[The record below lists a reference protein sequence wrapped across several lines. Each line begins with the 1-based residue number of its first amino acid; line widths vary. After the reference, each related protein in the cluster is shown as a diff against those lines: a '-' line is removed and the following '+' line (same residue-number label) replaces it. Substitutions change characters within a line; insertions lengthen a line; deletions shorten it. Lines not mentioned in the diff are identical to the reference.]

1 MSVNLL
7 TNVYGWG
14 FVFMLAAI
22 SPNHT
27 ATDSV
32 KILSAGTGNSIM
44 VDSLQL
50 TPNPSDT
57 VISANVRGTITQTG
71 SRNIVEINS
80 GKTLK
85 SKKTKSIVKINQTG
99 NNNKVKINSQ

>member
-32 KILSAGTGNSIM
+32 KILSAGTGNLVM
-44 VDSLQL
+44 VDSLQQISH
-50 TPNPSDT
+50 PAAT
-57 VISANVRGTITQTG
+57 VISTNVKGTITQTG
-71 SRNIVEINS
+71 NRNRVEINS
-80 GKTLK
+80 GKTVK